1 MIALNR
7 LPRCCA
13 LSSFAA
19 VLLLAGCATTPD
31 SHLPAVYCV
40 NAPGAGAPP
49 ASVPGAYCTNIDT
62 AANVPAKLAPSADS
76 TPAPA
81 PATSEAGTPG
91 MAATAATGAAA
102 SSASPSAAASTAARQ
117 QAASGADS
125 YRAPHGALTLAPS
138 VDLDRYMGRWYVI
151 GFIPYAFENGQVGA
165 YYQFKKTGDDKIDFR
180 YYGRRHDF
188 DHEYR
193 ARKGEAYVVKN
204 THGSQWRVTYTW
216 PIYTTFPI
224 LYVDAGYNVS
234 LIGYPGRTLGWVL
247 SRKPQM
253 DNAEY
258 QALLA
263 RFAAQGYDV
272 SEFRRV
278 AQTPEQLNAVN

>member
-13 LSSFAA
+13 LSAAAA
-19 VLLLAGCATTPD
+19 VLLAGCATTPD
-31 SHLPAVYCV
+31 SRLPAVYCV

-62 AANVPAKLAPSADS
+62 AANTPAAPTSATAS

-81 PATSEAGTPG
+81 SVAPEAGTTG
-91 MAATAATGAAA
+91 TAAAAA
-102 SSASPSAAASTAARQ
+102 SGAVGSSASSSAAASNTARQ
-117 QAASGADS
+117 PSASGADS

-151 GFIPYAFENGQVGA
+151 GFIPYAFENGEVGA
-165 YYQFKKTGDDKIDFR
+165 YYEFKKTGDDKIDFR

-204 THGSQWRVTYTW
+204 THGAQWRVTYTW

-224 LYVDAGYNVS
+224 LYVDPDYSVS